1 MDKEF
6 DVVANYKTLLVESP
20 EISMPVA
27 AIESLVELIK
37 HSKATTMSEFM
48 LSIKDA
54 SQRLKSSVRN
64 SISLSAGCDLFLR
77 FVTRNSHDVADFETW
92 KATLISRGQ
101 SFVEKADACRYK
113 IAELGVPF
121 IRDGSVVLI
130 HAHSRVV
137 SLLLQKAAAD
147 HKRFKVFVTESSQ
160 TQGGIRSAK
169 VLRAA
174 GIPTTIILDAAVG
187 YVIDKV
193 DMVLV
198 GAEGVVE
205 NGGLINQI
213 GSYQMAI
220 VAKAANKPFYAVA
233 ESYKFVRLFPLNQ
246 YDLPTYNADTLSFQE
261 LNTDHDAK
269 SLEDG
274 KPSSASQTALHLK
287 TAEDQTS
294 QGSNPLVDYTPP
306 NYITLLFTDLGVL
319 TPSGVSDELIKLY
332 L

>member
-1 MDKEF
+1 MAENF
-6 DVVANYKTLLVESP
+6 DVVTTYKSLLLNSP
-20 EISMPVA
+20 ELSMPVA
-27 AIESLVELIK
+27 AIQSLVELIK

-54 SQRLKSSVRN
+54 SQQLKSSVRN
-64 SISLSAGCDLFLR
+64 SISLSAE
-77 FVTRNSHDVADFETW
+77 NSQDVADFEIW
-92 KATLISRGQ
+92 KKTLIIRGQ

-113 IAELGVPF
+113 IADLGVPF
-121 IRDGSVVLI
+121 IKDGSVVLI

-137 SLLLQKAAAD
+137 SLLLQKAAEN

-193 DMVLV
+193 DMVL
-198 GAEGVVE
+198 
-205 NGGLINQI
+205 I

-261 LNTDHDAK
+261 LNVDQS
-269 SLEDG
+269 SLTKEDG
-274 KPSSASQTALHLK
+274 TIPAVSTSSTGSAPSQTALHMK
-287 TAEDQTS
+287 TSEDRAS

-306 NYITLLFTDLGVL
+306 SYITLLFTDLGVL